1 MFCSLTVTCKFRC
14 KDTNYILINTK
25 KLNFFSANVCEIML
39 KIKNWQRLRCQF
51 LKGCALYN
59 IFYCILLRP
68 SQRTFHVPSWGKPGL
83 FGLLDNNFFPIDNVE
98 TFASL
103 LHAHTIKIID
113 GID

>member
-1 MFCSLTVTCKFRC
+1 
-14 KDTNYILINTK
+14 
-25 KLNFFSANVCEIML
+25 ML

-51 LKGCALYN
+51 SKGCALYN
-59 IFYCILLRP
+59 IFLLHPIEAFP
-68 SQRTFHVPSWGKPGL
+68 SQVSLVSFVCIRIT
-83 FGLLDNNFFPIDNVE
+83 GLLDNNYFPIDNVE